1 MARANK
7 RLPSSVS
14 VSKSAIDSATST
26 LQGLPE
32 KPKESWSLREAVS
45 VLQESISAALSKG
58 YSYEEVAT
66 MLSTKGVDIS
76 ASSLKSYLSAAK
88 RQNGMTSDTKR
99 RGGRRPKSE
108 ESNASMN
115 GASAPLPTT
124 NGKAALSALSEPDAS
139 TVITDAEVELP
150 AKQPTR
156 RKSKTAEP
164 APSPRK
170 SAAKAK
176 PAAKTSSAV
185 SKTKATPRTPS
196 SRTRKKSS

>member
-88 RQNGMTSDTKR
+88 RQSGTTSTTKR

-108 ESNASMN
+108 EVNGSMN
-115 GASAPLPTT
+115 GSSAHPTPST
-124 NGKAALSALSEPDAS
+124 NSKTALSALSEPNAL
-139 TVITDAEVELP
+139 TVIADTEVELP
-150 AKQPTR
+150 AKKPTR
-156 RKSKTAEP
+156 RKSKAEP
-164 APSPRK
+164 APTPRK
-170 SAAKAK
+170 TAAKAK
-176 PAAKTSSAV
+176 PAAKTSAV

-196 SRTRKKSS
+196 RTRKKNG